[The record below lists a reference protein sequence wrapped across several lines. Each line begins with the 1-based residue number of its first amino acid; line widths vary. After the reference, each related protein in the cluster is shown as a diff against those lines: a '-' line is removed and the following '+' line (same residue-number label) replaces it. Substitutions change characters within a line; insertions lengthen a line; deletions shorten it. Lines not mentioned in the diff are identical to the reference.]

1 MLSKCAAVEMR
12 IYIKVYTSEK
22 HKHSNTDI
30 PEAGVNRGL
39 KNRIQ
44 QKSEISGALQDIPL
58 L

>member
-1 MLSKCAAVEMR
+1 MEMR